1 VDQPSGPARPGA
13 VLRLPGGVPVTAC
26 AALYVRIS
34 SDPSGERAGVERQA
48 TECRALAERR
58 GWTVVD
64 TYEDDDRSAYS
75 GKRRPAYERMLDDI
89 RAGRIKA
96 VLAWHPDRLYRRVRD
111 LLDLISLAETH
122 SIEIATVTAGDVDLS
137 SPTGRAVATTIC
149 AWAGE
154 FESSHKAERVAA
166 AALARAK
173 QGRIHGTRS
182 FGYTTTTEIIE
193 DEADA
198 VRQGISMVIA
208 GSSLRSVG
216 RHFDSLGLTTVG
228 GRRWSDSLG
237 TLRQVLTSWKIGG
250 VPSYKDQPLD
260 GVDAQWPAIVSRET
274 LDQVCAVLLDDR
286 RRTNAHR
293 MARKALLS
301 GIATCA
307 VCHGPM
313 RSATKEVSRRNKN
326 RVPVYRCH
334 FGNHTTIRQQMLDEL
349 VIESVVAELLIADL
363 TALAPTEADGVRMT
377 ELRDELDDIAKR
389 RADIST
395 LVAEGL
401 LALPEARNSLT
412 ALSAAQE
419 AAQGA
424 LRAISVRFGPAAFV
438 ARSRDLLTM
447 PDAELD
453 DEALA
458 VTRRLG
464 ELDLGRQRS
473 VVAALV
479 EITVDRHEH
488 ANDRVVIRSR
498 SSDTVVTPTPMS
510 AKTLRFV

>member
-1 VDQPSGPARPGA
+1 MTAR
-13 VLRLPGGVPVTAC
+13 

-34 SDPSGERAGVERQA
+34 SDPSGERVGVSRQL
-48 TECRALAERR
+48 EQCRALAERR

-64 TYEDDDRSAYS
+64 VYEDDDLSAYS
-75 GKRRPAYERMLDDI
+75 GKRRPAYERMLEDI
-89 RAGRIKA
+89 RAGRINA
-96 VLAWHPDRLYRRVRD
+96 VIAWHTDRLYRRLRD
-111 LLDLISLAETH
+111 LLDFTSLAETH

-137 SPTGRAVATTIC
+137 TPTGRAVATTIC

-154 FESSHKAERVAA
+154 FESAHKAERVAS

-182 FGYTTTTEIIE
+182 FGYTAATEIVE

-198 VRQGISMVIA
+198 IRQGVSMIVA

-228 GRRWSDSLG
+228 GCRWSRSLG
-237 TLRQVLTSWKIGG
+237 VLRQVLTSFKVAAI
-250 VPSYKDQPLD
+250 PSYHGEPLD
-260 GVDAQWPAIVSRET
+260 GVTAQWPAIISRADHE
-274 LDQVCAVLLDDR
+274 QVRAILLDDK

-301 GIATCA
+301 GLATCA

-313 RSATKEVSRRNKN
+313 RSATKEISRRNKT

-334 FGNHTTIRQQMLDEL
+334 YGNHTTIRQQMLDEL
-349 VIESVVAELLIADL
+349 VIEATVAELLSADL
-363 TALAPTEADGVRMT
+363 TALAPTEADGVRMAQ
-377 ELRDELDDIAKR
+377 LRDELDGIAKR
-389 RADIST
+389 RADVST

-401 LALPEARNSLT
+401 LALPEARESLV

-419 AAQGA
+419 AAEGA

-447 PDAELD
+447 GDAECD

-479 EITVDRHEH
+479 EITVNRHDGN
-488 ANDRVVIRSR
+488 NDRVVIRSR
-498 SSDTVVTPTPMS
+498 SSGTVVTPTAMS
-510 AKTLRFV
+510 VKTLRFV